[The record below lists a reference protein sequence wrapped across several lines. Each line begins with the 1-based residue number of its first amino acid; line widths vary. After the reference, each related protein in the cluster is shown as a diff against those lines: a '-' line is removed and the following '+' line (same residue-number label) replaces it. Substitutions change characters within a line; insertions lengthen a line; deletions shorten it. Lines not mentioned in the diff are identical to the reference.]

1 MPRTTPLTVTV
12 ADLPEV
18 RDLLATLTGL
28 LRSGTAAA
36 WAALAGPR
44 PDQFFGDPVLEA
56 QLRAD
61 LLASLG
67 SWAHAAEDALAS
79 LDDYVTQRR
88 DFSRRAHAIERAA
101 RDLIAVLV
109 QPSPHGPPSSSTIP
123 LFGNDLA
130 FETRVSMARRA
141 LTLRDAL
148 ERDT

>member
-28 LRSGTAAA
+28 LRSGSAAA

-44 PDQFFGDPVLEA
+44 PDQHLGDAALED
-56 QLRAD
+56 QLQSELDEALAD
-61 LLASLG
+61 WAGAAEASLAG
-67 SWAHAAEDALAS
+67 

-88 DFSRRAHAIERAA
+88 EFSRRAHAIERSA

-109 QPSPHGPPSSSTIP
+109 RPAPHGPPGSSVVT
-123 LFGNDLA
+123 NAAD
-130 FETRVSMARRA
+130 FETWVSVARRA